1 MSQINKLRKQI
12 DKIDLQ
18 ILELLKKRSK
28 IAINIGK
35 EKKSNNLFRPERQA
49 SILKK
54 ILKKNKNNI
63 RTSHILSFWR
73 SIFLSQIDIQGGIKL
88 VISNTVSKS
97 SIKTVYDYFSHD
109 IEIITFSN
117 ISKALEKVYKEKNIL
132 MILPYP
138 SDNKDAK
145 WWVNKRLDSLYAIAA
160 LPFFLEKRKSPS
172 LLILSKYK
180 PTIEKDSYLLYIS
193 KHLIK
198 DKNIILESKSNK
210 YYLYRSNNMITNNNL
225 KLFGILPKHYED

>member
-198 DKNIILESKSNK
+198 DKNIILETKSGK
-210 YYLYRSNNMITNNNL
+210 HYLYKSNNMIKNEDL
-225 KLFGILPKHYED
+225 RLFGILPKHYEN

>member
-63 RTSHILSFWR
+63 RNSHILSFWR

-109 IEIITFSN
+109 IEIITISN

-198 DKNIILESKSNK
+198 DKNIILETKSGK
-210 YYLYRSNNMITNNNL
+210 HYLYKSNNMIKNEDL
-225 KLFGILPKHYED
+225 RLFGILPKHYEN

>member
-109 IEIITFSN
+109 IEIITISN

-198 DKNIILESKSNK
+198 DKNIILETKSGKHYLYKSNNK
-210 YYLYRSNNMITNNNL
+210 IKNEDLR
-225 KLFGILPKHYED
+225 LFGILPKHYEN